1 MKKSKD
7 TPREL
12 IEFYDGAP
20 DQTLIPTGNAKDR
33 RANAKDRRVKQ
44 VPTIGLL
51 RRIGE
56 MDRRAHSTQPEPTS
70 PADTTELLSKYRA
83 ALIHAYELGKE
94 VKIDVWHRS
103 SQGSAHWG
111 RQRTYH
117 VISGGELMTTHL
129 ALAVLFFIFAC
140 LVVVVSLLG
149 RLR

>member
-33 RANAKDRRVKQ
+33 REGVADRRVKK
-44 VPTIGLL
+44 VPIGQL

-56 MDRRAHSTQPEPTS
+56 MDRRAHSTQPETGLIER
-70 PADTTELLSKYRA
+70 PAPLRHIDALQREKEEHSGELLSRYRA

-94 VKIDVWHRS
+94 VKIVYGIVPPKVLHRV
-103 SQGSAHWG
+103 GN
-111 RQRTYH
+111 
-117 VISGGELMTTHL
+117 E
-129 ALAVLFFIFAC
+129 FIT
-140 LVVVVSLLG
+140 LSLG
-149 RLR
+149 VN

>member
-1 MKKSKD
+1 MSRRYQPTD

-20 DQTLIPTGNAKDR
+20 DQALIPTGNAKDR

-94 VKIDVWHRS
+94 VKIVYGIVPPKVLHRV
-103 SQGSAHWG
+103 GN
-111 RQRTYH
+111 
-117 VISGGELMTTHL
+117 E
-129 ALAVLFFIFAC
+129 FIT
-140 LVVVVSLLG
+140 LSLG
-149 RLR
+149 VN